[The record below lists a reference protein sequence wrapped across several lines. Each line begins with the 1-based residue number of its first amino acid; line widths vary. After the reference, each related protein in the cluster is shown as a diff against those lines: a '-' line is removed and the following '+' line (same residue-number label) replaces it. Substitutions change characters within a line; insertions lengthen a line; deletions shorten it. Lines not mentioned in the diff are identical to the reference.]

1 MELTKETWLQDERM
15 IYALHNRKSRE
26 LCNKFQM
33 TVSPDFGSD
42 LTNKDAEAVASQIVT
57 RLNSFDDLLEACE
70 WLLENYGVPYDIETT
85 TKVLEAKEVKMLDKI
100 ELIIN
105 KAKGK

>member
-1 MELTKETWLQDERM
+1 MYVYKQTERWKEKGYAHYLYTVGYYEPSGKWIPESDHDNTEGAVER
-15 IYALHNRKSRE
+15 
-26 LCNKFQM
+26 
-33 TVSPDFGSD
+33 VSY
-42 LTNKDAEAVASQIVT
+42 
-57 RLNSFDDLLEACE
+57 LNGANPDLLEACE

>member
-1 MELTKETWLQDERM
+1 MKTAEER
-15 IYALHNRKSRE
+15 LKSI
-26 LCNKFQM
+26 
-33 TVSPDFGSD
+33 
-42 LTNKDAEAVASQIVT
+42 TNKCLKGYIS
-57 RLNSFDDLLEACE
+57 NSDYDKMLIGEMQEYANEQNADLLEACE

-105 KAKGK
+105 KAKMG